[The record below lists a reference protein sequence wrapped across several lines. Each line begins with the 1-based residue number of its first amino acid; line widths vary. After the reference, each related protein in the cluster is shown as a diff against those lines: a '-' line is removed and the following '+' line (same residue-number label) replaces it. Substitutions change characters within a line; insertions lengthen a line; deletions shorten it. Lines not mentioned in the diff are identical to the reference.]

1 MKTIL
6 DSKVFAYV
14 FWGLYILFI
23 FIEPIVSVFMTGMF
37 FGLIL
42 REYAD
47 NEGKI
52 GGNDEE

>member
-6 DSKVFAYV
+6 DSKIFAYV

-23 FIEPIVSVFMTGMF
+23 FIEPIVSIFMTGMIV
-37 FGLIL
+37 GLIL